1 MLRACGAWLARWER
15 DRRAPEPAQLTGPV
29 KERRL
34 VAPHDRTLLAVIAA
48 AVALTLAACG
58 GSGPQTAAAP
68 PVASAAAA
76 AGSIPSSPAPAR
88 ASLAETGST
97 LLFPLMGAW
106 AAAYHRQYQNVSITV
121 AGTGSGAGIAGAED
135 GTASIGASD
144 AYLSSGD
151 LVKDPALLNIP
162 LAISAQQV
170 NYNLPSLP
178 RAVHLRLDGTVLAQ
192 MYEGKITTW
201 NNPAIAALNPGVTL
215 PGTRVVPLHR
225 SDSSG
230 DTFLFTSYLATQYPA
245 WNTAIGYGTTVAW
258 PAVRGALE
266 EHGNKGM
273 LAGCQATVGCVA
285 YIGISYL
292 SGALAAGLG
301 EAQLANSLGQYE
313 LPTAGSISSAV
324 ASFVSSTPSNETIS
338 MVDGPAS
345 GGYPIVNFEYA
356 IVSARQ
362 PSATRARDIK
372 AFLHW
377 AITTGNSAQYLD
389 QVRFEPLPAT
399 VVSLSDDQIARI
411 G

>member
-1 MLRACGAWLARWER
+1 
-15 DRRAPEPAQLTGPV
+15 
-29 KERRL
+29 
-34 VAPHDRTLLAVIAA
+34 VAPRYRTLLTAVAA
-48 AVALTLAACG
+48 ASALAAFPLSLAACG
-58 GSGPQTAAAP
+58 GSDSHGSAAQSAPSAAVATAAS
-68 PVASAAAA
+68 V
-76 AGSIPSSPAPAR
+76 PSSPAPAR
-88 ASLAETGST
+88 ASLSETGST
-97 LLFPLMGAW
+97 LLFPLMGTW
-106 AAAYHRQYQNVSITV
+106 SVAYHKQYPNVSIST
-121 AGTGSGAGIAGAED
+121 AGTGSGAGIADASD
-135 GTASIGASD
+135 GTANIGASD
-144 AYLSSGD
+144 AFLSSGD
-151 LVKDPALLNIP
+151 LVKNPELLNIP

-170 NYNLPSLP
+170 NYNLPSLG
-178 RAVHLRLDGTVLAQ
+178 RGVHLRLDGAVLAQ
-192 MYEGKITTW
+192 MYEGRITTW
-201 NNPAIAALNPGVTL
+201 NNPAIAALNPGVAL

-245 WNTAIGYGTTVAW
+245 WNAAIGYGTTVAW
-258 PAVRGALE
+258 PAARGALA

-313 LPTAGSISSAV
+313 LPTAATISSAV
-324 ASFVSSTPSNETIS
+324 ASFVSSTPTNETIS
-338 MVDGPAS
+338 MVDGPAP

-377 AITTGNSAQYLD
+377 AITTGNAAQYLD

>member
-1 MLRACGAWLARWER
+1 
-15 DRRAPEPAQLTGPV
+15 
-29 KERRL
+29 
-34 VAPHDRTLLAVIAA
+34 VAPRYRTLLTAVAA
-48 AVALTLAACG
+48 ASALAAFSLSLAACG
-58 GSGPQTAAAP
+58 GSDSHGSAAQSAPSAAVATAAS
-68 PVASAAAA
+68 V
-76 AGSIPSSPAPAR
+76 PSSPAPAR
-88 ASLAETGST
+88 ASLSETGST
-97 LLFPLMGAW
+97 LLFPLMGTW
-106 AAAYHRQYQNVSITV
+106 SVAYHKQYPNVSIST
-121 AGTGSGAGIAGAED
+121 AGTGSGAGIADASD
-135 GTASIGASD
+135 GTANIGASD
-144 AYLSSGD
+144 AFLSSGD
-151 LVKDPALLNIP
+151 LVKNPELLNIP

-170 NYNLPSLP
+170 NYNLPSLG
-178 RAVHLRLDGTVLAQ
+178 RGVHLRLDGAVLAQ
-192 MYEGKITTW
+192 MYEGRITTW
-201 NNPAIAALNPGVTL
+201 NNPAIAALNPGVAL

-245 WNTAIGYGTTVAW
+245 WNAAIGYGTTVAW
-258 PAVRGALE
+258 PAARGALA

-313 LPTAGSISSAV
+313 LPTAATISSAV
-324 ASFVSSTPSNETIS
+324 ASFVSSTPTNETIS
-338 MVDGPAS
+338 MVDGPAP

-377 AITTGNSAQYLD
+377 AITTGNAAQYLD

>member
-1 MLRACGAWLARWER
+1 VRSVG
-15 DRRAPEPAQLTGPV
+15 
-29 KERRL
+29 L
-34 VAPHDRTLLAVIAA
+34 VARSKALLA
-48 AVALTLAACG
+48 AVAAVATALPLGLAACG
-58 GSGPQTAAAP
+58 GGAQGPAPAPAA
-68 PVASAAAA
+68 ST
-76 AGSIPSSPAPAR
+76 AGSVPSSPAPAR

-106 AAAYHRQYQNVSITV
+106 AAAYHRQYPNVSIST
-121 AGTGSGAGIAGAED
+121 AGTGSGAGIADASD

-144 AYLSSGD
+144 AFLSSGD
-151 LVKDPALLNIP
+151 LVKNPTMLNIP

-178 RAVHLRLDGTVLAQ
+178 ASVHLKLDGAVLAQ

-230 DTFLFTSYLATQYPA
+230 DTFLFTSYLATQYPT

-258 PAVRGALE
+258 PAVHGALA

-273 LAGCQATVGCVA
+273 LAGCEATVGCVA

-292 SGALAAGLG
+292 SSALAARLG

-313 LPTAGSISSAV
+313 LPTAATISAAV
-324 ASFVSSTPSNETIS
+324 ASFVSSTPANETIS

-356 IVSARQ
+356 IVNARQ
-362 PSATRARDIK
+362 PTATRARDLK

-377 AITTGNSAQYLD
+377 AITTGNAAQYLD
-389 QVRFEPLPAT
+389 QVRFQPLPAS
-399 VVSLSDDQIARI
+399 VVSLSDEQIAGI

>member
-1 MLRACGAWLARWER
+1 M
-15 DRRAPEPAQLTGPV
+15 AP
-29 KERRL
+29 KN
-34 VAPHDRTLLAVIAA
+34 RTLLAAVAA
-48 AVALTLAACG
+48 APRNRTLLAMAAALSLTIAACG
-58 GSGPQTAAAP
+58 GSGPQGGAAP
-68 PVASAAAA
+68 PTVSAGAA
-76 AGSIPSSPAPAR
+76 AGSVPSSPAPAR
-88 ASLAETGST
+88 ASLSETGST

-106 AAAYHRQYQNVSITV
+106 AAAYHRQYANVSIST
-121 AGTGSGAGIAGAED
+121 AGTGSGAGIADASD

-151 LVKDPALLNIP
+151 LVKNPTMLNIP

-178 RAVHLRLDGTVLAQ
+178 AAVHLKLDGSVLAQ
-192 MYEGKITTW
+192 MYEGKITMW
-201 NNPAIAALNPGVTL
+201 NSPAIAALNPGVAL
-215 PGTRVVPLHR
+215 PGTKVVPVHR

-230 DTFLFTSYLATQYPA
+230 DTFLFTSYLATQYPV

-258 PAVRGALE
+258 PAVHGALA
-266 EHGNKGM
+266 EHGNSGM
-273 LAGCQATVGCVA
+273 LAGCRATVGCVA

-313 LPTAGSISSAV
+313 LPNAATISSAV
-324 ASFVSSTPSNETIS
+324 ASFVSSTPTNETIS

-345 GGYPIVNFEYA
+345 GGYPIVNFEYV
-356 IVSARQ
+356 IVNAHQ
-362 PSATRARDIK
+362 PNATRARDIK

-411 G
+411 GQP

>member
-1 MLRACGAWLARWER
+1 M
-15 DRRAPEPAQLTGPV
+15 AP
-29 KERRL
+29 RYS
-34 VAPHDRTLLAVIAA
+34 TLLAVMTAA
-48 AVALTLAACG
+48 LAVTVAACG
-58 GSGPQTAAAP
+58 GSGSHGAAATP
-68 PVASAAAA
+68 SVSAAAA
-76 AGSIPSSPAPAR
+76 GGSVPSSPAPSR
-88 ASLAETGST
+88 ASLSETGST

-106 AAAYHRQYQNVSITV
+106 AAAYHRQYPNVSIAV
-121 AGTGSGAGIAGAED
+121 AGTGSGAGIADASD

-151 LVKDPALLNIP
+151 LVKNPTMLNIP

-170 NYNLPSLP
+170 NYNLPSLAP
-178 RAVHLRLDGTVLAQ
+178 GVHLKLDGTVLAQ
-192 MYEGKITTW
+192 MYEGKITRW
-201 NNPAIAALNPGVTL
+201 NSPDIAALNPGVTL
-215 PGTRVVPLHR
+215 PGTKVVPLHR

-230 DTFLFTSYLATQYPA
+230 DTFLFTSYLATQYRV

-258 PAVRGALE
+258 PAVHGALA
-266 EHGNKGM
+266 EHGNSGM
-273 LAGCQATVGCVA
+273 LAGCQATVGCIA

-292 SGALAAGLG
+292 SKALAARLG

-313 LPTAGSISSAV
+313 LPTAATISSAV
-324 ASFVSSTPSNETIS
+324 TSFVSSTPTNETIS

-356 IVSARQ
+356 IVNTHQ
-362 PSATRARDIK
+362 PSASRTRDIK

-377 AITTGNSAQYLD
+377 TITTGNSAQYLS

-411 G
+411 GQP